1 MAMGGLNMTKRV
13 QFFALVLCLCLLG
26 VTTAFAKYT
35 QQECDEYYF
44 SAQYDEAYQCISSMA
59 SEGDPQSQFNLAVL
73 YHLGQGVEKDTSQTI
88 YWLTKAAEN
97 GHPNA
102 QFGVGAAYEAGF
114 GVEKDLAAAAKW
126 YTLAANQ
133 GHAAAQTNLGVMYGN
148 GEGVER
154 NSVEA
159 LKWFRLAASSGSSK
173 ARRNAEVLSQHMTDE
188 EILEADTL
196 AAAWEPVNTEEI
208 DMLPKPSVRK

>member
-1 MAMGGLNMTKRV
+1 MTKII
-13 QFFALVLCLCLLG
+13 QCFALVSCLCLLG
-26 VTTAFAKYT
+26 ASIASAGYT
-35 QQECDEYYF
+35 QELCDKFYF

-73 YHLGQGVEKDTSQTI
+73 YHLGQGVEKDTSKTI
-88 YWLTKAAEN
+88 YWLTRAAEN

-114 GVEKDLAAAAKW
+114 GVDKDLTTAVMW
-126 YTLAANQ
+126 YIKAANQ

-154 NSVEA
+154 NSIEA
-159 LKWFRLAASSGSSK
+159 LKWFRLAASSGSDK
-173 ARRNAEVLSQHMTDE
+173 AERNAEVLAEHMSDD
-188 EILEADTL
+188 EILEANAM
-196 AAAWEPVNTEEI
+196 AAAWEPILSTKAAP
-208 DMLPKPSVRK
+208 LPNSSVHK